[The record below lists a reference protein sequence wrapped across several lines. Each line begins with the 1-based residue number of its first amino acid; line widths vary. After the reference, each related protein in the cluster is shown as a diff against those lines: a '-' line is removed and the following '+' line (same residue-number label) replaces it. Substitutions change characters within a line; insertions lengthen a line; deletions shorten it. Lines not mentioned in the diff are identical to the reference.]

1 MQIGR
6 LGRLGRVE
14 RLGLLRRLRRLRRFK
29 RFKRFGNHQQMACCN
44 FGTSNHRFSSILEI
58 LEKLYFA
65 IINSKEFILKRFF
78 FYNT

>member
-6 LGRLGRVE
+6 LVRLERIE
-14 RLGLLRRLRRLRRFK
+14 RLGLLRRLRR
-29 RFKRFGNHQQMACCN
+29 FKRFGNHQQVTCCN
-44 FGTSNHRFSSILEI
+44 FGTSNRRFSSILEI

-65 IINSKEFILKRFF
+65 IINSKEFIFKRFF